1 MKTEDIDMQDDP
13 DKPKNTTF
21 KKALMKRYCKYITCH
36 KNFSLDV
43 RRMCVCVCSME
54 RMHLDIVNPCPLR
67 LFTNIA
73 YFHKHNYE

>member
-43 RRMCVCVCSME
+43 RRMCVCVFDGENASGYCKSMPSTP
-54 RMHLDIVNPCPLR
+54 I
-67 LFTNIA
+67 
-73 YFHKHNYE
+73 HKHCILSQTQL

>member
-43 RRMCVCVCSME
+43 RRMCVCVCVFDGENASGYCKST
-54 RMHLDIVNPCPLR
+54 LSTPI
-67 LFTNIA
+67 
-73 YFHKHNYE
+73 HKHCIL